1 MFSRGPNRK
10 TIRRRLGLS
19 YHKYRAELRAT
30 LASVR
35 AIALTID
42 MWTKK
47 RTTFICL
54 TGHAFNNKYESIPL
68 ILGFRRLSGPHQAN
82 NIKNYILYELQQ
94 LDIVDKICAIVS
106 DNVSDIK
113 KAVNDL
119 KLGQRFSCIAHNI
132 NLVVKN
138 GFDLWDKP
146 KKPK

>member
-68 ILGFRRLSGPHQAN
+68 ILGFRRLSGPLSSSQQYQ
-82 NIKNYILYELQQ
+82 KLYSLR
-94 LDIVDKICAIVS
+94 ITTTGNC
-106 DNVSDIK
+106 
-113 KAVNDL
+113 
-119 KLGQRFSCIAHNI
+119 
-132 NLVVKN
+132 
-138 GFDLWDKP
+138 
-146 KKPK
+146 